1 MLRISIAMAIFSMAL
16 HVFAQD
22 DMKSMGGM
30 SKMDKLS
37 QEMVNPLG
45 PNWLIN
51 TYANVIRQNGDITD
65 DSRTATNWLL
75 QPVMPIPINKK
86 TGLILMNRPAI
97 MVFFD
102 KPTPTR
108 NVMGQF
114 SGINSYSGVGDLTL
128 QTALG
133 KMTPNKAGKL
143 MWGAG
148 TVLVFPTASSD
159 ELGAEKYSAGPV
171 VMAVELTSKYTYGAM
186 LNHFWSYAG
195 DDERE
200 DISQTQFQLI
210 YYKQL
215 GNGWQIGDNPT
226 WSMEHK
232 APSDE
237 KYNLPI
243 GLGIFKTATFMGSP
257 WRFGITPRYFI
268 KSNERWGNDWGVNF
282 TITPVI
288 KNPFM

>member
-1 MLRISIAMAIFSMAL
+1 MLRISIAMGIFFMAP

-22 DMKSMGGM
+22 AMKSMGSM
-30 SKMDKLS
+30 SNMDKLS

-45 PNWLIN
+45 PHWLLN
-51 TYANVIRQNGDITD
+51 TYVNVMRQNGDITD
-65 DSRTATNWLL
+65 DTRTASNWLL

-97 MVFFD
+97 TVFFD
-102 KPTPTR
+102 KPTPTA
-108 NVMGQF
+108 NAMGQF
-114 SGINSYSGVGDLTL
+114 SGIKSYSGNGDLTM

-143 MWGAG
+143 MAGAG
-148 TVLVFPTASSD
+148 TVLVFPTASRD

-171 VMAVELTSKYTYGAM
+171 VMAVELTPKYTYGAM
-186 LNHFWSYAG
+186 FNHIWSYAG
-195 DDERE
+195 NDDR
-200 DISQTQFQLI
+200 DNVSQTQLQFI

-226 WSMEHK
+226 WNMEHN
-232 APSDE
+232 APSGE
-237 KYNLPI
+237 KYDLPI
-243 GLGIFKTATFMGSP
+243 GLGIFKTTTLRGSA

-268 KSNERWGNDWGVNF
+268 KSNERWGNDWGISF
-282 TITPVI
+282 TITPVT